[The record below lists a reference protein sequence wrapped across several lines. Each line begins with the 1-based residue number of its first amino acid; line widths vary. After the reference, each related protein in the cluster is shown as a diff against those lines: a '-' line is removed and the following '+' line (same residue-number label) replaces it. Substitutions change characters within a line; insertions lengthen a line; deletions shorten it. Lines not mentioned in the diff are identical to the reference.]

1 MIPGTRPARRS
12 DRAAPLPARER
23 VAALIRLILAII
35 YPRLKPCNAK
45 EIPRQPPG
53 VPVMPRKPALIT
65 ARLAENKEMPQR
77 PRCHGYRTANAD
89 PRQCPHSEHLRPR
102 RVATRPLHHQQ
113 AL

>member
-1 MIPGTRPARRS
+1 MIPGMRPARRS

-23 VAALIRLILAII
+23 VAALIRLTLAIV

-65 ARLAENKEMPQR
+65 ARLTENKEMPQAAGG
-77 PRCHGYRTANAD
+77 CGYRTANAGR
-89 PRQCPHSEHLRPR
+89 RQCPHSGHLRP
-102 RVATRPLHHQQ
+102 ARPNFGR
-113 AL
+113 